1 MSLQS
6 EFFTLSQNE
15 MKGRFSSLGAG
26 VSSLSLDGK
35 DLILTFEH
43 DEDYLSASGFFG
55 KTLGRIAGRIPSPFV
70 LDGKEYEVKNSED
83 GISLHGGNKDSF
95 SFLPFE
101 GRVEEKKKKK
111 RVIFTR
117 ISKDNECSFPGNLTV
132 TITYSFLKSKENIFR
147 ITFDAVS
154 DQDTLCSLSNHIY
167 WNFFSED
174 VNSYVLTF
182 PSHEMGSFMKG
193 TSLVTGVQKIEPCFD
208 FNTKSPLKEKLDQIE
223 EAHPEIGTL
232 DHTFLFDKDQERKII
247 VENDDIRLEVTTDF
261 EAVNYYVDSSLNEFH
276 FKQSNLNR
284 APRRALAIEPETF
297 PLLSNLVLPK
307 GKHYHHTITYK
318 IIKKEREIHEIR
330 RNA

>member
-1 MSLQS
+1 
-6 EFFTLSQNE
+6 
-15 MKGRFSSLGAG
+15 
-26 VSSLSLDGK
+26 
-35 DLILTFEH
+35 
-43 DEDYLSASGFFG
+43 
-55 KTLGRIAGRIPSPFV
+55 
-70 LDGKEYEVKNSED
+70 
-83 GISLHGGNKDSF
+83 
-95 SFLPFE
+95 
-101 GRVEEKKKKK
+101 
-111 RVIFTR
+111 
-117 ISKDNECSFPGNLTV
+117 
-132 TITYSFLKSKENIFR
+132 
-147 ITFDAVS
+147 
-154 DQDTLCSLSNHIY
+154 
-167 WNFFSED
+167 
-174 VNSYVLTF
+174 
-182 PSHEMGSFMKG
+182 MKG

-307 GKHYHHTITYK
+307 EKHYHHTITYK